1 MAAKRNRD
9 GLTAKETK
17 IVSKK
22 SRLFDSNTQG
32 IGLPQKSSKATIKAA
47 QKNSNQSAKTKRS
60 ASEVSTTATRKANSE
75 KLKLALRESKS
86 PGRGPIISNQP
97 VTNKTVP
104 EKQRQASEAKMTQYN
119 KNVKQ
124 LVKSY
129 NTKASD
135 DAVVA
140 KNKSGG
146 KKPFSKGTYGP
157 TGPKVPV
164 KPRGGLRGGGGLGG
178 GGGMN
183 RTNR

>member
-47 QKNSNQSAKTKRS
+47 QK
-60 ASEVSTTATRKANSE
+60 
-75 KLKLALRESKS
+75 
-86 PGRGPIISNQP
+86 ISNQP
-97 VTNKTVP
+97 ATNKTVP
-104 EKQRQASEAKMTQYN
+104 KKQRQASEAKMTQYN

-124 LVKSY
+124 LVKSS

-178 GGGMN
+178 GGGMS